1 MIYLVGQIGLILAVA
16 AVLFFGLGYWYGRH
30 KAAMQEQPL
39 VFEEGSV
46 AAAAVSV
53 LEGKIKQKDQQISTI
68 QEQMADLEGRLSRT
82 RHQADNSG
90 SVNTADNQGDKENS
104 LETSADA
111 KSGPFSAGESVVEDD
126 LTRMRGIGK
135 ALQKQLNGLG
145 IHTFEQIAQWDKEN
159 IETFSS
165 ELALKD
171 RIRRDDW
178 VGQARKL
185 KA

>member
-1 MIYLVGQIGLILAVA
+1 MIYLVVQIGLILAVA

-46 AAAAVSV
+46 TAAAVSV
-53 LEGKIKQKDQQISTI
+53 LEGKIKQKDQHISTL
-68 QEQMADLEGRLSRT
+68 QEQMADLEGRVSRA
-82 RHQADNSG
+82 RDQEDKPGAG
-90 SVNTADNQGDKENS
+90 NTTDNQGDTEAS
-104 LETSADA
+104 LETSSDA
-111 KSGPFSAGESVVEDD
+111 PPGPFPAGESVVEDD

-135 ALQKQLNGLG
+135 ALQKQLNELG
-145 IHTFEQIAQWDKEN
+145 INTFEQIAQWDKKN

-165 ELALKD
+165 KLELKD